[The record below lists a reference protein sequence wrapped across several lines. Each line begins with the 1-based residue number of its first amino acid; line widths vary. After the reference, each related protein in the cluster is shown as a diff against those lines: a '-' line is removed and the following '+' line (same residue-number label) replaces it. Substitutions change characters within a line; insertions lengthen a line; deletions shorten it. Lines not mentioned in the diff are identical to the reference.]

1 MRLMIERGL
10 TNLTQKSPVAA
21 AWRSLLSTQ
30 DVVGIKVYSLPGSD
44 AGTRPA
50 VVAGLVET
58 LLDANVPATNIIIW
72 DRQKADLRRAGF
84 VALGERYG
92 VRVEGSANAG
102 YEEETF
108 YSPDRPILGQLIW
121 GDTEFGRKGDG
132 IGRRSFVSRLVAKG
146 MTKIIVVTPLLNHNT
161 LGVCGHLYSLAF
173 GSVDNTIR
181 FENDLFRMATA
192 VPEIYGLPVLGERVV
207 LCVTD
212 ALICQYEGEKIGQ
225 LHYSTVLNELRF
237 SRDPVALDALSL
249 RDLER
254 QRLAAGET
262 ATRGRWLTNQVELFN
277 NAALLELG
285 VSDLE
290 NIRVERAP

>member
-1 MRLMIERGL
+1 MTTLIASD
-10 TNLTQKSPVAA
+10 T
-21 AWRSLLSTQ
+21 
-30 DVVGIKVYSLPGSD
+30 LPGGKHWSMMLWRNSRLKLTD
-44 AGTRPA
+44 
-50 VVAGLVET
+50 
-58 LLDANVPATNIIIW
+58 I
-72 DRQKADLRRAGF
+72 
-84 VALGERYG
+84 
-92 VRVEGSANAG
+92 EGSANVG

-132 IGRRSFVSRLVAKG
+132 IGRRSFVSWLVAKG

-181 FENDLFRMATA
+181 FESDMFRMATA

-207 LCVTD
+207 LCITD

-225 LHYSTVLNELRF
+225 LHYSAVLNELRF
-237 SRDPVALDALSL
+237 SKDPMALDALSL

-290 NIRVERAP
+290 NIHVERAP